1 MPYNNTPIKSWGQQ
15 LKFRKKT
22 MLLSDLDQK
31 VREKLLKER
40 AELSTK
46 WHKNTPY
53 EVSFTNLEGTRFF
66 KAVRKQD
73 SWSDDKGNYMPY
85 GGGSRWYISYGKI
98 LWATGRDPLGGEKYF
113 WKRTSQ
119 LFAKSSNGTVI
130 PKSVATKNEVMDIAK
145 QIGILVI

>member
-1 MPYNNTPIKSWGQQ
+1 
-15 LKFRKKT
+15 

-31 VREKLLKER
+31 VQEKLLKER

-85 GGGSRWYISYGKI
+85 GGGSHWYICYGKI
-98 LWATGRDPLGGEKYF
+98 LWATERDPFGEKTYY
-113 WKRTSQ
+113 WKKSNQT
-119 LFAKSSNGTVI
+119 FGKSSNGTVI
-130 PKSVATKNEVMDIAK
+130 PKLVATKKEVMDIAK
-145 QIGILVI
+145 QIGILVM